1 MFYDALENKHGL
13 RHDPFKA
20 LIVPRPVGW
29 VTTIGNDGICNIAPY
44 SFFNALSDRPHYVV
58 IGSAGRK
65 DTLRNIEETGE
76 FTCSLSTYELRDQM
90 NVTSAPFPAGVDE
103 YPMAGLTAIASSL
116 VKPPRVKE
124 SPASFECKFWRA
136 IDLPAAVPGGR
147 PGNAAIIGLVIGIH
161 INDEFVKDGIVDTA
175 AMRPIARMGYM
186 EYNVVTPET
195 TFSIDRPEVDKEG
208 QLVAPKAAE

>member
-1 MFYDALENKHGL
+1 MFYETLENKHGL

-29 VTTIGNDGICNIAPY
+29 ITTLSNDGICNIAPY
-44 SFFNALSDRPHYVV
+44 SFFNAISEKPHYVV

-65 DTLRNIEETGE
+65 DTLRNLEETGE
-76 FTCSLSTYELRDQM
+76 FTCSLATYDLRDQM

-103 YPMAGLTAIASSL
+103 YPIASLTATASTM

-124 SPASFECKFWRA
+124 SPAAFECKYWRT

-147 PGNAAIIGLVIGIH
+147 PGNAAIIGLVVGIH
-161 INDEFVKDGIVDTA
+161 INDDFINDGIVDTA
-175 AMRPIARMGYM
+175 GMGPIARMGYM
-186 EYNVVTPET
+186 DYSVVTPET
-195 TFSIDRPEVDKEG
+195 TFSINRPEVDQDGK
-208 QLVAPKAAE
+208 LVSQKAAE